1 MARWLVTD
9 GDHQFAAQDLNELKQ
24 LAAMGKVGP
33 GAMVQPPGASDWLYA
48 NELPELQG
56 LFPGETTNSLD
67 DDFDIRPRPN
77 RGLLYVVFC
86 VIAAAGAYGMFYFGT
101 RLPTHEDLQVIG
113 GTKGMQLTEMH
124 VTKTSAIRSEPKE
137 SSSSLGTV
145 DKDQRVQLVAKR
157 GAWYTVK
164 TATGVEGWLP
174 VDVVIPAYYFA
185 DSATR
190 ESYDPLYNPDRYVF
204 VKNSSW
210 MQLPDQRENDI
221 TIFQFLLQNKSKFPM
236 ANIKL
241 IATIK
246 DKNDRVLETKEIDIE
261 GRIPPYDGVM
271 VGTLAP
277 PEGAEEDKQPRLM
290 TTKLFEHLKKKKPKL
305 ALRWSE
311 GVEVRM
317 DSDGFVEA
325 NIDLL
330 EVRAIPKDL

>member
-67 DDFDIRPRPN
+67 DDFEIRPASN
-77 RGLLYVVFC
+77 RGLLYAVLCVVA
-86 VIAAAGAYGMFYFGT
+86 VAGAYGMFHFGT
-101 RLPTHEDLQVIG
+101 RLPTHEDLQIVG
-113 GTKGMQLTEMH
+113 GSKGMKLTEMH
-124 VTKTSAIRSEPKE
+124 VTRTSPVRSRPNE
-137 SSSSLGTV
+137 SASSVGTV
-145 DKDQRVQLVAKR
+145 EKDQRVQLVAKR
-157 GAWYTVK
+157 GPWYTVR
-164 TATGVEGWLP
+164 TPTGVEGWLP
-174 VDVVIPAYYFA
+174 VDAVIPGYYFA
-185 DSATR
+185 DAATR

-210 MQLPDQRENDI
+210 MQLPDQRENNI
-221 TIFQFLLQNKSKFPM
+221 TIFQFMLQNKSKFPM
-236 ANIKL
+236 ANLKL
-241 IATIK
+241 LATIK
-246 DKNDRVLETKEIDIE
+246 DKNDRVLETKEIGIE

-277 PEGAEEDKQPRLM
+277 AEDDKDGTPRLM
-290 TTKLFEHLKKKKPKL
+290 TTKMFERLRKKKPKL
-305 ALRWSE
+305 AMRWSD
-311 GVEVRM
+311 GVEVQM
-317 DSDGFVEA
+317 ESEGFVEA